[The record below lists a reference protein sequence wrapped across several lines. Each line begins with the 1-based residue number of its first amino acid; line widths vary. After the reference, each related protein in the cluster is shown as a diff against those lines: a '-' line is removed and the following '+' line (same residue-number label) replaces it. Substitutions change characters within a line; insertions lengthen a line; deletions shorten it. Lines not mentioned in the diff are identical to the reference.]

1 MNDISNNN
9 VTKNCK
15 IIDGFKY
22 YELNVKQDY
31 YFINIINLPKENL
44 IKFTLFLK
52 RIDKLQKANIIKY
65 ENEFSLDY
73 FLNQT
78 EFLNELAIKDIND
91 LIKFFH
97 TYFTDYNNK
106 EENLINYQ
114 NNNPNLVILKILL
127 FHNKIQINIEL
138 YNNNANTI

>member
-44 IKFTLFLK
+44 F
-52 RIDKLQKANIIKY
+52 
-65 ENEFSLDY
+65 
-73 FLNQT
+73 
-78 EFLNELAIKDIND
+78 
-91 LIKFFH
+91 
-97 TYFTDYNNK
+97 
-106 EENLINYQ
+106 
-114 NNNPNLVILKILL
+114 
-127 FHNKIQINIEL
+127 
-138 YNNNANTI
+138 